1 MFAAVE
7 DSVLLNT
14 SLSQN
19 RVSPQVNYGFC
30 NKWILRYAIF
40 RQCHMD
46 VLSGSS
52 HIYSFRS
59 WPKCSYFWEIWFM
72 RCFEPSGQPTI
83 FCVVCQGFSRSTC
96 AILHSLKKQAELFVS
111 FLFWLRRNTSN
122 QYPPVVNMASWSF
135 FFNVHSIR
143 KIRLNGN
150 FTASH
155 VTDCQRFRKKK
166 TTKHHCFGS
175 LPFWE
180 ESPRMICDLL
190 RSI

>member
-59 WPKCSYFWEIWFM
+59 WPKCSH
-72 RCFEPSGQPTI
+72 FEKFDLCVASNHLVNQLF

-122 QYPPVVNMASWSF
+122 QYPPVVSMASWSVF

-155 VTDCQRFRKKK
+155 VTDC
-166 TTKHHCFGS
+166 
-175 LPFWE
+175 
-180 ESPRMICDLL
+180 
-190 RSI
+190 